1 MKIITTVG
9 ASIFTNG
16 VKKNPESDLACKFK
30 EFVEDPPKSKWDKF
44 EDSIEGKEG
53 KEKSGLRY
61 FTYQAALKD
70 GYEASAEIKSL
81 IKIAEEEG
89 DIEVVLLATDT
100 VLSVLAC
107 ELICKWINEYYRD
120 TPSVKVIKKGKEVNI
135 SCVFNR
141 DTHVVTGLQ
150 VDDANVFKT
159 TGFQKLLELLKLHSD
174 KNTIF
179 NISGGYKAIIPF
191 MTLYGQLEGISLK
204 YIYEESD
211 NLITVGQMPLD
222 FDFSIFRDEY
232 LAFELINPEKKKQN
246 LPIKQNFIASLS
258 DEKVFDDLINSFLI
272 SEVEGKIDLSLLGKM
287 LYDKY
292 EKNEKEDGFSSSNLL
307 GKVMEIKVYE
317 FFQKQYP
324 KAKKLILGENIGKSE
339 QGDAYDIDVF
349 VENENIIWAIEVK
362 PQNVDILIKDEM
374 DDKKKKK
381 IIEYKCEVGAFKNA
395 VESYKN
401 LNLKVAVFMYH
412 VKEPN
417 VNQKGNFTELIR
429 KYPFVKWI
437 WVKPDNNYKGNVN
450 WNIDLNKLKE
460 FNFSTQLWEEFKL

>member
-1 MKIITTVG
+1 M
-9 ASIFTNG
+9 FNDCF
-16 VKKNPESDLACKFK
+16 NCL
-30 EFVEDPPKSKWDKF
+30 
-44 EDSIEGKEG
+44 
-53 KEKSGLRY
+53 Y
-61 FTYQAALKD
+61 FLF
-70 GYEASAEIKSL
+70 L
-81 IKIAEEEG
+81 F
-89 DIEVVLLATDT
+89 
-100 VLSVLAC
+100 
-107 ELICKWINEYYRD
+107 
-120 TPSVKVIKKGKEVNI
+120 I
-135 SCVFNR
+135 SF
-141 DTHVVTGLQ
+141 
-150 VDDANVFKT
+150 
-159 TGFQKLLELLKLHSD
+159 
-174 KNTIF
+174 
-179 NISGGYKAIIPF
+179 KAI
-191 MTLYGQLEGISLK
+191 
-204 YIYEESD
+204 
-211 NLITVGQMPLD
+211 
-222 FDFSIFRDEY
+222 
-232 LAFELINPEKKKQN
+232 
-246 LPIKQNFIASLS
+246 
-258 DEKVFDDLINSFLI
+258 INSFLI